1 MSKRKNYFCDCIR
14 NKDKTYWEGSH
25 SSKSKQNLKR
35 KIVKVIKD
43 LNDSVLHDNLWRGR
57 FYITCDSIQY
67 TNYSDGSGTY
77 GWVYLTFCDL
87 ATGQVSQVMFNDFDF
102 TMFNGYKVWERLNS
116 LQPLNM
122 IAMFG
127 AIRISMSM
135 PIRPCIVPF
144 KEN

>member
-14 NKDKTYWEGSH
+14 NKDKAYWEGSH

-43 LNDSVLHDNLWRGR
+43 LNDNVLHDNLWCGR
-57 FYITCDSIQY
+57 FYVTCDSIQY

-116 LQPLNM
+116 
-122 IAMFG
+122 F
-127 AIRISMSM
+127 
-135 PIRPCIVPF
+135 IVDDCDVWRN
-144 KEN
+144 KDINVYADKTVYRTI